1 MNLANYDLIPN
12 EIQNQTYINYKYKVI
27 HTTEVPYKK
36 YHAFL
41 RKYNSVNRCYD
52 YFVIMSD
59 YNIPNTKNYITR
71 CKADIIKLDIF
82 YIFDELIKSLHITN
96 GQIRLIKDVEDD
108 EYIVYKICNI

>member
-12 EIQNQTYINYKYKVI
+12 EIQNLTDIDYKYRVI
-27 HTTEVPYKK
+27 RSTEVPYKK

-41 RKYNSVNRCYD
+41 RKYNSVNKCYD

-59 YNIPNTKNYITR
+59 YNIPDIKNYITR
-71 CKADIIKLDIF
+71 CKAGIIKLDIF

-96 GQIRLIKDVEDD
+96 AQIKLIKDIEDD
-108 EYIVYKICNI
+108 EYVVYKICNI